1 MKSFDKFQ
9 YGRTDLHELK
19 IGERMSSVGSGIQRT
34 MAKTRLK
41 ARARLAK
48 RGLSSDK
55 GRFAGRAA
63 AGAGQEVLG
72 YKPDTERTD
81 TQQGGMG
88 TALRAS
94 GGFGRSIVKGAI
106 NAPSERIDPNKRKTA
121 GGRLLART
129 KEKLQKKFGIQRT
142 PRTKRGRQ
150 VTDNFDRLEPETVFG
165 KKGEGEK
172 SGITNLGKP
181 ANTPVGKTKER
192 PGVLVTGKKK
202 IERLKQFRRDQLE
215 KKRTGVPGQRSP
227 ASIDTDRSSKTP
239 EQSILSAK
247 RRNTNRQIKNISRD
261 PQQKIVD
268 RQMKQAENE
277 IKTNPKTG
285 RQMIRTGNRT
295 SPEDNLMQGVN
306 TQANKDTVDQFGG
319 NQTSKPKRGR
329 GRPKGS
335 TGRRATRSTPEEQAN
350 NQRIANRIKNRS
362 ATTTPRKATETT
374 VNRNETSSEPKQL
387 SIDGLNI
394 GGTKASGRLKTQNK
408 KNVEPVMR
416 QSNQLNLDG
425 SKDKPKLVNKNTG
438 RELNKNKENKTL
450 KQNDPKN
457 NKNKETKVNESTNR
471 IAAQRQM
478 KKELPNQGKMRTVDQ
493 MDDDK
498 AKQAAL
504 QKSRQKGL
512 MYRSSDTLNDSVQYS
527 DWREEFLW
535 EVDKKYPEKVKEIKP
550 MSGKNTITINPED
563 ETSKY
568 KRGY

>member
-19 IGERMSSVGSGIQRT
+19 IGERMSSVGSGIQKT

-41 ARARLAK
+41 ARTRLARK
-48 RGLSSDK
+48 SLSSEK

-121 GGRLLART
+121 GGKLLART
-129 KEKLQKKFGIQRT
+129 KEKLQKKFGVQRT

-150 VTDNFDRLEPETVFG
+150 VTDNFDRLEPETIFG
-165 KKGEGEK
+165 KTGGQEK
-172 SGITNLGKP
+172 SGITTLGKHK
-181 ANTPVGKTKER
+181 NTKIGKTSEK

-202 IERLKQFRRDQLE
+202 IEKLRQFRRDQLE
-215 KKRTGVPGQRSP
+215 KRRQGVPGQRSP
-227 ASIDTDRSSKTP
+227 ASIDSDRSSKTP
-239 EQSILSAK
+239 EQSVLSA
-247 RRNTNRQIKNISRD
+247 RRRFANRVAKNISRD
-261 PQQKIVD
+261 PQQKIID
-268 RQMKQAENE
+268 RQISQAEKE
-277 IKTNPKTG
+277 IKTNPNTG
-285 RQMIRTGNRT
+285 RQMIKTGNRV
-295 SPEDNLMQGVN
+295 SPEDRLMQGVN
-306 TQANKDTVDQFGG
+306 RQANKDTVAQFGG
-319 NQTSKPKRGR
+319 DETSKPKRGR
-329 GRPKGS
+329 PKG
-335 TGRRATRSTPEEQAN
+335 RRSATRSTPEEQAK
-350 NQRIANRIKNRS
+350 NQRIANEIKNRP
-362 ATTTPRKATETT
+362 ATRRKATETT
-374 VNRNETSSEPKQL
+374 VNRNEISSEPTQL

-394 GGTKASGRLKTQNK
+394 GGTKASGRPQTNRK
-408 KNVEPVMR
+408 KVEPVIR
-416 QSNQLNLDG
+416 QSSQLNLDG

-438 RELNKNKENKTL
+438 RELNKNKENETL

-457 NKNKETKVNESTNR
+457 KKDKETKVNESTNR

-504 QKSRQKGL
+504 QKNRQKGL
-512 MYRSSDTLNDSVQYS
+512 MYRSSDTINDSVQYS

-535 EVDKKYPEKVKEIKP
+535 EVDKKYPEKMKEIKP

>member
-19 IGERMSSVGSGIQRT
+19 IGERMSSVGSGIQKT

-41 ARARLAK
+41 ARTRLARK
-48 RGLSSDK
+48 SLSSEK

-121 GGRLLART
+121 GGKLLART
-129 KEKLQKKFGIQRT
+129 KEKLQKKFGVQRT

-150 VTDNFDRLEPETVFG
+150 VTDNFDRLEPETIFG
-165 KKGEGEK
+165 KTGGQEK
-172 SGITNLGKP
+172 SGITTLGKP
-181 ANTPVGKTKER
+181 KNTKIGKTSEK

-202 IERLKQFRRDQLE
+202 IERLRQFRRDQLE
-215 KKRTGVPGQRSP
+215 KRRQGVPGQRSP

-239 EQSILSAK
+239 EQSVISA
-247 RRNTNRQIKNISRD
+247 RRRFANRVAKNISRD
-261 PQQKIVD
+261 PQQKIID
-268 RQMKQAENE
+268 RQISQAEKE
-277 IKTNPKTG
+277 IKTNPNTG
-285 RQMIRTGNRT
+285 RQMIKTGNRV
-295 SPEDNLMQGVN
+295 SPEDRLMQGVN
-306 TQANKDTVDQFGG
+306 RQANKDTVAQFGG
-319 NQTSKPKRGR
+319 DETSKPKRGR
-329 GRPKGS
+329 PKG
-335 TGRRATRSTPEEQAN
+335 RRSATRSTPEEQAK
-350 NQRIANRIKNRS
+350 NQRIANEIKNRP
-362 ATTTPRKATETT
+362 ATRRKATETT
-374 VNRNETSSEPKQL
+374 VNRNEISSKPTQL

-394 GGTKASGRLKTQNK
+394 GGTKASGRPQTNRK
-408 KNVEPVMR
+408 KVEPVIR
-416 QSNQLNLDG
+416 QSSQLNLDG

-438 RELNKNKENKTL
+438 RELNKNKENETL

-457 NKNKETKVNESTNR
+457 KKDKETKVNESTNR

-504 QKSRQKGL
+504 QKNRQKGL
-512 MYRSSDTLNDSVQYS
+512 MYRSSDTINDSVQYS

-535 EVDKKYPEKVKEIKP
+535 EVDKKYPEKMKEIKP

>member
-41 ARARLAK
+41 ARSRLAK

-63 AGAGQEVLG
+63 AGATQEVLG

-88 TALRAS
+88 TALRQT
-94 GGFGRSIVKGAI
+94 GGFGRSIAKGAI
-106 NAPSERIDPNKRKTA
+106 NAPAERIDPNKRKTA
-121 GGRLLART
+121 GGKLLART
-129 KEKLQKKFGIQRT
+129 KEKLQKKFGVQRT

-150 VTDNFDRLEPETVFG
+150 VTDNFYRNEPETVFG
-165 KKGEGEK
+165 KSGERDK

-192 PGVLVTGKKK
+192 PGVLVTGKDK

-215 KKRTGVPGQRSP
+215 KKKQGRPGQRSP

-239 EQSILSAK
+239 EQSIISAK
-247 RRNTNRQIKNISRD
+247 RRNTKRELKNISRD

-268 RQMKQAENE
+268 RQIAQAEKE
-277 IKTNPKTG
+277 IKTNPETG
-285 RQMIRTGNRT
+285 KPMIKTGNRK
-295 SPEDNLMQGVN
+295 SPEDRLLQGVRR
-306 TQANKDTVDQFGG
+306 QANQDTVSQFGG
-319 NQTSKPKRGR
+319 ETPKRQR

-335 TGRRATRSTPEEQAN
+335 TGRRATRSTPEEQAK
-350 NQRIANRIKNRS
+350 NQRIANEIKKRPV
-362 ATTTPRKATETT
+362 TRRKATATT
-374 VNRNETSSEPKQL
+374 VNRNETSNKPTQL

-394 GGTKASGRLKTQNK
+394 GATKSSGRPKTTQTSRK
-408 KNVEPVMR
+408 KVEPVIR
-416 QSNQLNLDG
+416 QSRQLNLDG
-425 SKDKPKLVNKNTG
+425 SPDKPRLVNKNTG
-438 RELNKNKENKTL
+438 RELNKNKENKIL
-450 KQNDPKN
+450 KQNDPKSKT
-457 NKNKETKVNESTNR
+457 NKKTKVNESTNR

-504 QKSRQKGL
+504 QKNRQKGL
-512 MYRSSDTLNDSVQYS
+512 MYRSSDTINDSVQYS

>member
-19 IGERMSSVGSGIQRT
+19 IGERMSSVGSGIQKT

-41 ARARLAK
+41 ARTRLARK
-48 RGLSSDK
+48 SLSSEK

-121 GGRLLART
+121 GGKLLART
-129 KEKLQKKFGIQRT
+129 KEKLQKKFGVQRT

-150 VTDNFDRLEPETVFG
+150 VTDNFDRLEPETIFG
-165 KKGEGEK
+165 KTGGQEK
-172 SGITNLGKP
+172 SGITTLGKP
-181 ANTPVGKTKER
+181 KNTKIGKTSEK

-202 IERLKQFRRDQLE
+202 IERLRQFRRDQLE
-215 KKRTGVPGQRSP
+215 KRRQGVPGQRSP
-227 ASIDTDRSSKTP
+227 ASIDSDRSSKTP
-239 EQSILSAK
+239 EQSVISA
-247 RRNTNRQIKNISRD
+247 RRRFANRVAKNISRD
-261 PQQKIVD
+261 PQQKIID
-268 RQMKQAENE
+268 RQISQAEKE
-277 IKTNPKTG
+277 IKTNPNTG
-285 RQMIRTGNRT
+285 KPMIKTGNRT
-295 SPEDNLMQGVN
+295 SPEDRLLQGVRR
-306 TQANKDTVDQFGG
+306 QANQDTVSQFGG
-319 NQTSKPKRGR
+319 DETSKPKRGR
-329 GRPKGS
+329 PKG
-335 TGRRATRSTPEEQAN
+335 RRSATRSTPEEQAK
-350 NQRIANRIKNRS
+350 NQRIANEIKNRP
-362 ATTTPRKATETT
+362 ATRRKATETT
-374 VNRNETSSEPKQL
+374 VNRNEISSKPTQL

-394 GGTKASGRLKTQNK
+394 GGTKASGRPQTNRK
-408 KNVEPVMR
+408 KVEPVIR
-416 QSNQLNLDG
+416 QSSQLNLDG

-438 RELNKNKENKTL
+438 RELNKNKENETL

-457 NKNKETKVNESTNR
+457 KKDKETKVNESTNR

-504 QKSRQKGL
+504 QKNRQKGL
-512 MYRSSDTLNDSVQYS
+512 MYRSSDTINDSVQYS

-535 EVDKKYPEKVKEIKP
+535 EVDKKYPEKMKEIKP

>member
-19 IGERMSSVGSGIQRT
+19 IGERMSSVGSGIQKT

-41 ARARLAK
+41 ARTRLARK
-48 RGLSSDK
+48 SLSSEK

-121 GGRLLART
+121 GGKLLART
-129 KEKLQKKFGIQRT
+129 KERLQKKFGVQRT

-150 VTDNFDRLEPETVFG
+150 VTDNFDRLEPETIFG
-165 KKGEGEK
+165 KTGGQEK
-172 SGITNLGKP
+172 SGITTLGKP
-181 ANTPVGKTKER
+181 KNTKIGKTSEK

-202 IERLKQFRRDQLE
+202 IEKLRQFRRDQLE
-215 KKRTGVPGQRSP
+215 KRRQGVPGQRSP
-227 ASIDTDRSSKTP
+227 ASIDSDRSSKTP
-239 EQSILSAK
+239 EQSVLSA
-247 RRNTNRQIKNISRD
+247 RRRFANRVAKNISRD
-261 PQQKIVD
+261 PQQKIID
-268 RQMKQAENE
+268 RQISQAEKE
-277 IKTNPKTG
+277 IKTNPNTG
-285 RQMIRTGNRT
+285 KPMIKTGNRT
-295 SPEDNLMQGVN
+295 SPEDRLLQGVRR
-306 TQANKDTVDQFGG
+306 QANQDTVSQFGG
-319 NQTSKPKRGR
+319 DETSKPKRGR
-329 GRPKGS
+329 PKG
-335 TGRRATRSTPEEQAN
+335 RRSATRSTPEEQAK
-350 NQRIANRIKNRS
+350 NQRIANEIKNRP
-362 ATTTPRKATETT
+362 ATRRKATETT
-374 VNRNETSSEPKQL
+374 VNRNEISSEPTQL

-394 GGTKASGRLKTQNK
+394 GGTKASGRPQTNRK
-408 KNVEPVMR
+408 KVEPVIR
-416 QSNQLNLDG
+416 QSSQLNLDG

-438 RELNKNKENKTL
+438 RELNKNKENETL

-457 NKNKETKVNESTNR
+457 KKNKETKVNESTNR

-504 QKSRQKGL
+504 QKNRQKGL
-512 MYRSSDTLNDSVQYS
+512 MYRSSDTINDSVQYS

-535 EVDKKYPEKVKEIKP
+535 EVDKKYPEKMKEIKP

>member
-19 IGERMSSVGSGIQRT
+19 IGERMSSVGSGIQKT

-41 ARARLAK
+41 ARTRLARK
-48 RGLSSDK
+48 SLSSEK

-63 AGAGQEVLG
+63 AGAGQEILG

-121 GGRLLART
+121 GGKLLART
-129 KEKLQKKFGIQRT
+129 KERLQKKFGVQRT

-150 VTDNFDRLEPETVFG
+150 VTDNFDRLEPETIFG
-165 KKGEGEK
+165 KTGGQEK
-172 SGITNLGKP
+172 SGITTLGKP
-181 ANTPVGKTKER
+181 KNTKIGKTSEK

-202 IERLKQFRRDQLE
+202 IEKLRQFRRDQLE
-215 KKRTGVPGQRSP
+215 KRRQGMPGQRSP

-239 EQSILSAK
+239 EQSVISA
-247 RRNTNRQIKNISRD
+247 RRRFANRVAKNISRD
-261 PQQKIVD
+261 PQQKIID
-268 RQMKQAENE
+268 RQISQAEKE
-277 IKTNPKTG
+277 IKTNPNTG
-285 RQMIRTGNRT
+285 KPMIKTGNRT
-295 SPEDNLMQGVN
+295 SPEDRLLQGVRR
-306 TQANKDTVDQFGG
+306 QANQDTVSQFGG
-319 NQTSKPKRGR
+319 DETSKPKRGR
-329 GRPKGS
+329 PKG
-335 TGRRATRSTPEEQAN
+335 RRSATRSTPEEQAK
-350 NQRIANRIKNRS
+350 NQRIANEIKNRP
-362 ATTTPRKATETT
+362 ATRRKATETT
-374 VNRNETSSEPKQL
+374 VNRNEISSKPTQL

-394 GGTKASGRLKTQNK
+394 GGTKASGRPQTNRK
-408 KNVEPVMR
+408 KVEPVIR
-416 QSNQLNLDG
+416 QSSQLNLDG

-438 RELNKNKENKTL
+438 RELNKNKENETL

-457 NKNKETKVNESTNR
+457 KKDKETKVNESTNR

-504 QKSRQKGL
+504 QKNRQKGL
-512 MYRSSDTLNDSVQYS
+512 MYRSSDTINDSVQYS

-535 EVDKKYPEKVKEIKP
+535 EVDKKYPEKMKEIKP

>member
-9 YGRTDLHELK
+9 YGRTDLDELK
-19 IGERMSSVGSGIQRT
+19 IGERMSSVGSCIQKT

-41 ARARLAK
+41 ARTRLARK
-48 RGLSSDK
+48 SLSSEK

-121 GGRLLART
+121 GGKLLART
-129 KEKLQKKFGIQRT
+129 KEKLQKKFGVQRT

-150 VTDNFDRLEPETVFG
+150 VTDNFDRLEPETIFG
-165 KKGEGEK
+165 KTGGQEK
-172 SGITNLGKP
+172 SGITTLGKP
-181 ANTPVGKTKER
+181 KNTKIGKTSEK
-192 PGVLVTGKKK
+192 PGGLVTGKKK
-202 IERLKQFRRDQLE
+202 IERLRQFRRDQLE
-215 KKRTGVPGQRSP
+215 KRRQGVPGQRSP
-227 ASIDTDRSSKTP
+227 ASIDSDRSSKTP
-239 EQSILSAK
+239 EQSVLSA
-247 RRNTNRQIKNISRD
+247 RRRFANRVAKNISRD
-261 PQQKIVD
+261 PQQKIID
-268 RQMKQAENE
+268 RQISQAEKE
-277 IKTNPKTG
+277 IKTNPNTG
-285 RQMIRTGNRT
+285 KPMIKTGNRT
-295 SPEDNLMQGVN
+295 SPEDRLLQGVRR
-306 TQANKDTVDQFGG
+306 QANQDTVSQFGG
-319 NQTSKPKRGR
+319 DETSKPKRGR
-329 GRPKGS
+329 PKG
-335 TGRRATRSTPEEQAN
+335 RRSATRSTPEEQAK
-350 NQRIANRIKNRS
+350 NQRIANEIKNRP
-362 ATTTPRKATETT
+362 ATRRKATETT
-374 VNRNETSSEPKQL
+374 VNRNEISSKPTQL

-394 GGTKASGRLKTQNK
+394 GGTKASGRPQTNRK
-408 KNVEPVMR
+408 KVEPVIR
-416 QSNQLNLDG
+416 QSSQLNLDG

-438 RELNKNKENKTL
+438 RELNKNKENETL

-457 NKNKETKVNESTNR
+457 KKDKETKVNESTNR

-504 QKSRQKGL
+504 QKNRQKGL
-512 MYRSSDTLNDSVQYS
+512 MYRSSDTINDSVQYS

-535 EVDKKYPEKVKEIKP
+535 EVDKKYPEKMKEIKP

>member
-19 IGERMSSVGSGIQRT
+19 IGERMSSVGSGIQKT

-41 ARARLAK
+41 ARTRLARK
-48 RGLSSDK
+48 SLSSEK

-63 AGAGQEVLG
+63 AGAGQEILG

-121 GGRLLART
+121 GGKLLART
-129 KEKLQKKFGIQRT
+129 KERLQKKFGVQRT

-150 VTDNFDRLEPETVFG
+150 VTDNFDRLEPETIFG
-165 KKGEGEK
+165 KTGGQEK
-172 SGITNLGKP
+172 SGITTLGKP
-181 ANTPVGKTKER
+181 KNTKIGKTSEK

-202 IERLKQFRRDQLE
+202 IERLRQFRRDQLE
-215 KKRTGVPGQRSP
+215 KRRQGMPGQRSP

-239 EQSILSAK
+239 EQSVISA
-247 RRNTNRQIKNISRD
+247 RRRFANRVAKNISRD
-261 PQQKIVD
+261 PQQKIID
-268 RQMKQAENE
+268 RQISQAEKE
-277 IKTNPKTG
+277 IKTNPNTG
-285 RQMIRTGNRT
+285 RQMIKTGNRV
-295 SPEDNLMQGVN
+295 SPEDRLMQGVN
-306 TQANKDTVDQFGG
+306 RQANKDTVAQFGG
-319 NQTSKPKRGR
+319 DETSKPKRGR
-329 GRPKGS
+329 PKG
-335 TGRRATRSTPEEQAN
+335 RRSATRSTPEEQAK
-350 NQRIANRIKNRS
+350 NQRIANEIKNRP
-362 ATTTPRKATETT
+362 ATRRKATETT
-374 VNRNETSSEPKQL
+374 VNRNEISSKPTQL

-394 GGTKASGRLKTQNK
+394 GGTKASGRPQTNRK
-408 KNVEPVMR
+408 KVEPVIR
-416 QSNQLNLDG
+416 QSSQLNLDG

-438 RELNKNKENKTL
+438 RELNKNKENETL

-457 NKNKETKVNESTNR
+457 KKDKETKVNESTNR

-504 QKSRQKGL
+504 QKNRQKGL
-512 MYRSSDTLNDSVQYS
+512 MYRSSDTINDSVQYS

-535 EVDKKYPEKVKEIKP
+535 EVDKKYPEKMKEIKP

>member
-41 ARARLAK
+41 ARSRLAK

-63 AGAGQEVLG
+63 AGATQEVLG

-94 GGFGRSIVKGAI
+94 GGFGKSIVKGAI

-121 GGRLLART
+121 GGKLLART
-129 KEKLQKKFGIQRT
+129 KEKLQKKFGVQRT

-150 VTDNFDRLEPETVFG
+150 VTDNFYRLEPETTFG
-165 KKGEGEK
+165 KKSEGEK

-192 PGVLVTGKKK
+192 PGVLVTGKDK

-215 KKRTGVPGQRSP
+215 KKKQGRPGQRSP

-239 EQSILSAK
+239 EQSIISAK
-247 RRNTNRQIKNISRD
+247 RRNTKRELKNISRD
-261 PQQKIVD
+261 PQQRIVD
-268 RQMKQAENE
+268 RQIAQAEKE

-285 RQMIRTGNRT
+285 KQMIKTGNRT
-295 SPEDNLMQGVN
+295 SPEDRLMQGIN
-306 TQANKDTVDQFGG
+306 RQANQDTVSQFGG
-319 NQTSKPKRGR
+319 NQTSKPKRPR
-329 GRPKGS
+329 GRPIGS
-335 TGRRATRSTPEEQAN
+335 TGRRATRSTPEEQAK
-350 NQRIANRIKNRS
+350 NQRIANEIKNRP
-362 ATTTPRKATETT
+362 ATPRKATETT
-374 VNRNETSSEPKQL
+374 VNRDETSSKPTQL

-394 GGTKASGRLKTQNK
+394 GGTKASSRVKTTRK
-408 KNVEPVMR
+408 KVEPVMR
-416 QSNQLNLDG
+416 QSSQLNLDG
-425 SKDKPKLVNKNTG
+425 SREKPKLVNKNTG

-450 KQNDPKN
+450 NQNDPKN
-457 NKNKETKVNESTNR
+457 KKNKETKVNESTNR

-504 QKSRQKGL
+504 QKNRQKGL
-512 MYRSSDTLNDSVQYS
+512 MYRSSDTINDSVQYS

>member
-9 YGRTDLHELK
+9 YGRADLHELK

-94 GGFGRSIVKGAI
+94 GGFGKSIVKGAI

-121 GGRLLART
+121 GGKLLART

-172 SGITNLGKP
+172 SGITTLGKP
-181 ANTPVGKTKER
+181 KNTPVGKTKER
-192 PGVLVTGKKK
+192 PGVLVTGKNK

-227 ASIDTDRSSKTP
+227 ASIDTDRSNKTP
-239 EQSILSAK
+239 EQSILSAR
-247 RRNTNRQIKNISRD
+247 RRNTNRIAKNISRD
-261 PQQKIVD
+261 PQQKIID
-268 RQMKQAENE
+268 RQISQAEKE
-277 IKTNPKTG
+277 IKTNPDTG
-285 RQMIRTGNRT
+285 KQIIKTGNRT
-295 SPEDNLMQGVN
+295 SPEDRLMQGIN
-306 TQANKDTVDQFGG
+306 RQANKDTVAQFGG
-319 NQTSKPKRGR
+319 DGTQTRKP

-335 TGRRATRSTPEEQAN
+335 TGRRATRSTPEEQAK
-350 NQRIANRIKNRS
+350 NQRIANKIKNRP
-362 ATTTPRKATETT
+362 ATRRKATATT
-374 VNRNETSSEPKQL
+374 VNRNETSNEPTQL

-394 GGTKASGRLKTQNK
+394 GGTKASGRPQTNRK
-408 KNVEPVMR
+408 KVEPVMR
-416 QSNQLNLDG
+416 QSSQLNLDG
-425 SKDKPKLVNKNTG
+425 STDKPRLVNKNTG
-438 RELNKNKENKTL
+438 RELNKNKENTTL

-457 NKNKETKVNESTNR
+457 KKNKETKVNESTNR
-471 IAAQRQM
+471 IAAQRLM

-504 QKSRQKGL
+504 QKNRQKGL

-535 EVDKKYPEKVKEIKP
+535 EVDKKYPEKIKEIKP

>member
-19 IGERMSSVGSGIQRT
+19 IGERMSSVGSGIQKT

-41 ARARLAK
+41 ARTRLARK
-48 RGLSSDK
+48 SLSSEK

-63 AGAGQEVLG
+63 AGAGQEILG

-121 GGRLLART
+121 GGKLLART
-129 KEKLQKKFGIQRT
+129 KEKLQKKFGVQRT

-150 VTDNFDRLEPETVFG
+150 VTDNFDRLEPETIFG
-165 KKGEGEK
+165 KTGGQEK
-172 SGITNLGKP
+172 SGITTLGKP
-181 ANTPVGKTKER
+181 KNTKIGKTSEK

-202 IERLKQFRRDQLE
+202 IERLRQFRRDQLE
-215 KKRTGVPGQRSP
+215 KRRQGVPGQRSP
-227 ASIDTDRSSKTP
+227 ASIDSDRSSKTP
-239 EQSILSAK
+239 EQSVLSA
-247 RRNTNRQIKNISRD
+247 RRRFANRVAKNISRD
-261 PQQKIVD
+261 PQQKIID
-268 RQMKQAENE
+268 RQISQAEKE
-277 IKTNPKTG
+277 IKTNPNTG
-285 RQMIRTGNRT
+285 RQMIKTGNRV
-295 SPEDNLMQGVN
+295 SPEDRLMQGVN
-306 TQANKDTVDQFGG
+306 RQANKDTVAQFGG
-319 NQTSKPKRGR
+319 DETSKPKRGR
-329 GRPKGS
+329 PKG
-335 TGRRATRSTPEEQAN
+335 RRSATRSTPEEQAK
-350 NQRIANRIKNRS
+350 NQRIANEIKNRP
-362 ATTTPRKATETT
+362 ATRRKATETT
-374 VNRNETSSEPKQL
+374 VNRNEISSKPTQL

-394 GGTKASGRLKTQNK
+394 GGTKASGRPQTNRK
-408 KNVEPVMR
+408 KVEPVIR
-416 QSNQLNLDG
+416 QSSQLNLDG

-438 RELNKNKENKTL
+438 RELNKNKENETL

-457 NKNKETKVNESTNR
+457 KKDKETKVNESTNR

-504 QKSRQKGL
+504 QKNRQKGL
-512 MYRSSDTLNDSVQYS
+512 MYRSSDTINDSVQYS

-535 EVDKKYPEKVKEIKP
+535 EVDKKYPEKMKEIKP

>member
-19 IGERMSSVGSGIQRT
+19 IGERMSSVGSGIQKT

-41 ARARLAK
+41 ARTRLARK
-48 RGLSSDK
+48 SLSSEK

-63 AGAGQEVLG
+63 AGAGQEILG

-121 GGRLLART
+121 GGKLLART
-129 KEKLQKKFGIQRT
+129 KEKLQKKFGVQRT

-150 VTDNFDRLEPETVFG
+150 VTDNFDRLEPETIFG
-165 KKGEGEK
+165 KTGGQEK
-172 SGITNLGKP
+172 SGITTLGKP
-181 ANTPVGKTKER
+181 KNTKIGKTSEK

-202 IERLKQFRRDQLE
+202 IEKLRQFRRDQLE
-215 KKRTGVPGQRSP
+215 KRRQGVPGQRSP
-227 ASIDTDRSSKTP
+227 ASIDSDRSSKTP
-239 EQSILSAK
+239 EQSVISA
-247 RRNTNRQIKNISRD
+247 RRRFANRVAKNISRD
-261 PQQKIVD
+261 PQQKIID
-268 RQMKQAENE
+268 RQISQAEKE
-277 IKTNPKTG
+277 IKTNPNTG
-285 RQMIRTGNRT
+285 RQMIKTGNRV
-295 SPEDNLMQGVN
+295 SPEDRLMQGVN
-306 TQANKDTVDQFGG
+306 RQANKDTVAQFGG
-319 NQTSKPKRGR
+319 DETSKPKRGR
-329 GRPKGS
+329 PKG
-335 TGRRATRSTPEEQAN
+335 RRSATRSTPEEQAK
-350 NQRIANRIKNRS
+350 NQRIANEIKNRP
-362 ATTTPRKATETT
+362 ATRRKATETT
-374 VNRNETSSEPKQL
+374 VNRNEISSKPTQL

-394 GGTKASGRLKTQNK
+394 GGTKASGRPQTNRK
-408 KNVEPVMR
+408 KVEPVIR
-416 QSNQLNLDG
+416 QSSQLNLDG

-438 RELNKNKENKTL
+438 RELNKNKENETL

-457 NKNKETKVNESTNR
+457 KKDKETKVNESTNR

-504 QKSRQKGL
+504 QKNRQKGL
-512 MYRSSDTLNDSVQYS
+512 MYRSSDTINDSVQYS

-535 EVDKKYPEKVKEIKP
+535 EVDKKYPEKMKEIKP

>member
-19 IGERMSSVGSGIQRT
+19 IGERMSSVGSGIQKT

-41 ARARLAK
+41 ARTRLARK
-48 RGLSSDK
+48 SLSSEK

-121 GGRLLART
+121 GGKLLART
-129 KEKLQKKFGIQRT
+129 KEKLQKKFGVQRT

-150 VTDNFDRLEPETVFG
+150 VTDNFDRLEPETIFG
-165 KKGEGEK
+165 KTGGQEK
-172 SGITNLGKP
+172 SGITTLGKP
-181 ANTPVGKTKER
+181 KNTKIGKTSEK

-202 IERLKQFRRDQLE
+202 IEKLRQFRRDQLE
-215 KKRTGVPGQRSP
+215 KRRQGMPGQRSP

-239 EQSILSAK
+239 EQSVLSA
-247 RRNTNRQIKNISRD
+247 RRRFANRVAKNISRD
-261 PQQKIVD
+261 PQQKIID
-268 RQMKQAENE
+268 RQISQAEKE
-277 IKTNPKTG
+277 IKTNPNTG
-285 RQMIRTGNRT
+285 RQMIKTGNRV
-295 SPEDNLMQGVN
+295 SPEDRLMQGVN
-306 TQANKDTVDQFGG
+306 RQANKDTVAQFGG
-319 NQTSKPKRGR
+319 DETSKPKRGR
-329 GRPKGS
+329 PKG
-335 TGRRATRSTPEEQAN
+335 RRSATRSTPEEQAK
-350 NQRIANRIKNRS
+350 NQRIANEIKNRP
-362 ATTTPRKATETT
+362 ATPRKATETT
-374 VNRNETSSEPKQL
+374 VNRDEISSKPTQL

-394 GGTKASGRLKTQNK
+394 GGTKASGRPQTNRK
-408 KNVEPVMR
+408 KVEPVIR
-416 QSNQLNLDG
+416 QSSQLNLDG

-438 RELNKNKENKTL
+438 RELNKNKENETL

-457 NKNKETKVNESTNR
+457 KKDKETKVNESTNR

-504 QKSRQKGL
+504 QKNRQKGL
-512 MYRSSDTLNDSVQYS
+512 MYRSSDTINDSVQYS

-535 EVDKKYPEKVKEIKP
+535 EVDKKYPEKMKEIKP

>member
-19 IGERMSSVGSGIQRT
+19 IGERMSSVGSGIQKT

-41 ARARLAK
+41 ARTRLARK
-48 RGLSSDK
+48 SLSSEK

-63 AGAGQEVLG
+63 AGAGQEILG

-121 GGRLLART
+121 GGKLLART
-129 KEKLQKKFGIQRT
+129 KERLQKKFGVQRT

-150 VTDNFDRLEPETVFG
+150 VTDNFDRLEPETIFG
-165 KKGEGEK
+165 KTGGQEK
-172 SGITNLGKP
+172 SGITTLGKP
-181 ANTPVGKTKER
+181 KNTKIGKTSEK

-202 IERLKQFRRDQLE
+202 IERLRQFRRDQLE
-215 KKRTGVPGQRSP
+215 KRRQGMPGQRSP

-239 EQSILSAK
+239 EHSVISA
-247 RRNTNRQIKNISRD
+247 RRRFANRVAKNISRD
-261 PQQKIVD
+261 PQQKIID
-268 RQMKQAENE
+268 RQISQAEKE
-277 IKTNPKTG
+277 IKTNPNTG
-285 RQMIRTGNRT
+285 KPMIKTGNRT
-295 SPEDNLMQGVN
+295 SPEDRLLQGVRR
-306 TQANKDTVDQFGG
+306 QANQDTVSQFGG
-319 NQTSKPKRGR
+319 DETSKPKRGR
-329 GRPKGS
+329 PKG
-335 TGRRATRSTPEEQAN
+335 RRSATRSTPEEQAK
-350 NQRIANRIKNRS
+350 NQRIANEIKNRP
-362 ATTTPRKATETT
+362 ATPRKATETT
-374 VNRNETSSEPKQL
+374 VNRNETSNEPTQL

-394 GGTKASGRLKTQNK
+394 GGTKASGRPQTNRK
-408 KNVEPVMR
+408 KVEPVIR
-416 QSNQLNLDG
+416 QSSQLNLDG

-438 RELNKNKENKTL
+438 RELNKNKENETL

-457 NKNKETKVNESTNR
+457 KKDKETKVNESTNR

-504 QKSRQKGL
+504 QKNRQKGL
-512 MYRSSDTLNDSVQYS
+512 MYRSSDTINDSVQYS

-535 EVDKKYPEKVKEIKP
+535 EVDKKYPEKMKEIKP

>member
-9 YGRTDLHELK
+9 YGRADLHELK

-94 GGFGRSIVKGAI
+94 GGFGKSIVKGAI

-121 GGRLLART
+121 GGKLLART

-172 SGITNLGKP
+172 SGITTLGKP
-181 ANTPVGKTKER
+181 KNTPVGKTKER
-192 PGVLVTGKKK
+192 PGVLVTGKNK

-227 ASIDTDRSSKTP
+227 ASIDTDRSNKTP
-239 EQSILSAK
+239 EQSILSAR
-247 RRNTNRQIKNISRD
+247 RRNTNRIAKNISRD
-261 PQQKIVD
+261 PQQKIID
-268 RQMKQAENE
+268 RQISQAEKE
-277 IKTNPKTG
+277 IKTNPDTG
-285 RQMIRTGNRT
+285 KQIIKTGNRT
-295 SPEDNLMQGVN
+295 SPEDRLMQGIN
-306 TQANKDTVDQFGG
+306 RQANKDTVAQFGG
-319 NQTSKPKRGR
+319 DGTQTRKP

-335 TGRRATRSTPEEQAN
+335 TGRRATRSTPEEQAK
-350 NQRIANRIKNRS
+350 NQRIANKIKNRP
-362 ATTTPRKATETT
+362 ATRRKATETT
-374 VNRNETSSEPKQL
+374 VNRNETSSKPEQL

-394 GGTKASGRLKTQNK
+394 GGTKASGRPQTNRK
-408 KNVEPVMR
+408 KVEPVMR
-416 QSNQLNLDG
+416 QSSQLNLDG
-425 SKDKPKLVNKNTG
+425 STDKPRLVNKNTG

-457 NKNKETKVNESTNR
+457 KKNKETKVNESTNR
-471 IAAQRQM
+471 IAAQRLM

-504 QKSRQKGL
+504 QKNRQKGL
-512 MYRSSDTLNDSVQYS
+512 MYRSSDTINDSVQYS

-535 EVDKKYPEKVKEIKP
+535 EVDKKYPEKIKEIKP

>member
-19 IGERMSSVGSGIQRT
+19 IGERMSSVGSGIQKT

-41 ARARLAK
+41 ARTRLARK
-48 RGLSSDK
+48 SLSSEK

-121 GGRLLART
+121 GGKLLART
-129 KEKLQKKFGIQRT
+129 KEKLQKKFGVQRT

-150 VTDNFDRLEPETVFG
+150 VTDNFDRLEPETIFG
-165 KKGEGEK
+165 KTGGQEK
-172 SGITNLGKP
+172 SGITTLGKP
-181 ANTPVGKTKER
+181 KNTKIGKTSEK

-202 IERLKQFRRDQLE
+202 IERLRQFRRDQLE
-215 KKRTGVPGQRSP
+215 KRRQGVPGQRSP

-239 EQSILSAK
+239 EQSVLSA
-247 RRNTNRQIKNISRD
+247 RRRFANRVAKNISRD
-261 PQQKIVD
+261 PQQKIID
-268 RQMKQAENE
+268 RQISQAEKE
-277 IKTNPKTG
+277 IKTNPNTG
-285 RQMIRTGNRT
+285 KPMIKTGNRT
-295 SPEDNLMQGVN
+295 SPEDRLLQGVRR
-306 TQANKDTVDQFGG
+306 QANQDTVSQFGG
-319 NQTSKPKRGR
+319 DETSKPKRGR
-329 GRPKGS
+329 PKG
-335 TGRRATRSTPEEQAN
+335 RRSATRSTPEEQAK
-350 NQRIANRIKNRS
+350 NQRIANEIKNRP
-362 ATTTPRKATETT
+362 ATRRKATETT
-374 VNRNETSSEPKQL
+374 VNRNEISSKPTQL

-394 GGTKASGRLKTQNK
+394 GGTKASGRPQTNRK
-408 KNVEPVMR
+408 KVEPVIR
-416 QSNQLNLDG
+416 QSSQLNLDG

-438 RELNKNKENKTL
+438 RELNKNKENETL

-457 NKNKETKVNESTNR
+457 KKNKETKVNESTNR

-504 QKSRQKGL
+504 QKNRQKGL
-512 MYRSSDTLNDSVQYS
+512 MYRSSDTINDSVQYS

-535 EVDKKYPEKVKEIKP
+535 EVDKKYPEKMKEIKP

>member
-19 IGERMSSVGSGIQRT
+19 IGERMSSVGSGIQKT

-41 ARARLAK
+41 ARTRLARK
-48 RGLSSDK
+48 SLSSEK

-121 GGRLLART
+121 GGKLLART
-129 KEKLQKKFGIQRT
+129 KERLQKKFGVQRT

-150 VTDNFDRLEPETVFG
+150 VTDNFDRLEPETIFG
-165 KKGEGEK
+165 KTGGQEK
-172 SGITNLGKP
+172 SGITTLGKP
-181 ANTPVGKTKER
+181 KNTKIGKTSEK

-202 IERLKQFRRDQLE
+202 IEKLRQFRRDQLE
-215 KKRTGVPGQRSP
+215 KRRQGVPGQRSP

-239 EQSILSAK
+239 EQSVISA
-247 RRNTNRQIKNISRD
+247 RRRFANRVAKNISRD
-261 PQQKIVD
+261 PQQKIID
-268 RQMKQAENE
+268 RQISQAEKE
-277 IKTNPKTG
+277 IKTNPNTG
-285 RQMIRTGNRT
+285 KPMIKTGNRT
-295 SPEDNLMQGVN
+295 SPEDRLLQGVRR
-306 TQANKDTVDQFGG
+306 QANQDTVSQFGG
-319 NQTSKPKRGR
+319 DETSKPKRGR
-329 GRPKGS
+329 PKG
-335 TGRRATRSTPEEQAN
+335 RRSATRSTPEEQAK
-350 NQRIANRIKNRS
+350 NQRIANEIKNRP
-362 ATTTPRKATETT
+362 ATRRKATETT
-374 VNRNETSSEPKQL
+374 VNRNEISSKPTQL

-394 GGTKASGRLKTQNK
+394 GGTKASGRPQTNRK
-408 KNVEPVMR
+408 KVEPVIR
-416 QSNQLNLDG
+416 QSSQLNLDG

-438 RELNKNKENKTL
+438 RELNKNKENETL

-457 NKNKETKVNESTNR
+457 KKDKETKVNESTNR

-504 QKSRQKGL
+504 QKNRQKGL
-512 MYRSSDTLNDSVQYS
+512 MYRSSDTINDSVQYS

-535 EVDKKYPEKVKEIKP
+535 EVDKKYPEKMKEIKP

>member
-19 IGERMSSVGSGIQRT
+19 IGERMSSVGSGIQKT

-41 ARARLAK
+41 ARTRLARK
-48 RGLSSDK
+48 SLSSEK

-63 AGAGQEVLG
+63 AGAGQEILG

-121 GGRLLART
+121 GGKLLART
-129 KEKLQKKFGIQRT
+129 KEKLQKKFGVQRT

-150 VTDNFDRLEPETVFG
+150 VTDNFDRLEPETIFG
-165 KKGEGEK
+165 KTGGQEK
-172 SGITNLGKP
+172 SGITTLGKP
-181 ANTPVGKTKER
+181 KNTKIGKTSEK

-202 IERLKQFRRDQLE
+202 IERLRQFRRDQLE
-215 KKRTGVPGQRSP
+215 KRRQGMPGQRSP

-239 EQSILSAK
+239 EQSVISA
-247 RRNTNRQIKNISRD
+247 RRRFANRVAKNISRD
-261 PQQKIVD
+261 PQQKIID
-268 RQMKQAENE
+268 RQISQAEKE
-277 IKTNPKTG
+277 IKTNPNTG
-285 RQMIRTGNRT
+285 KPMIKTGNRT
-295 SPEDNLMQGVN
+295 SPEDRLLQGVRR
-306 TQANKDTVDQFGG
+306 QANQDTVSQFGG
-319 NQTSKPKRGR
+319 DETSKPKRGR
-329 GRPKGS
+329 PKG
-335 TGRRATRSTPEEQAN
+335 RRSATRSTPEEQAK
-350 NQRIANRIKNRS
+350 NQRIANEIKNRP
-362 ATTTPRKATETT
+362 ATRRKATETT
-374 VNRNETSSEPKQL
+374 VNRNEISSKPTQL

-394 GGTKASGRLKTQNK
+394 GGTKASGRPQTNRK
-408 KNVEPVMR
+408 KVEPVIR
-416 QSNQLNLDG
+416 QSSQLNLDG

-438 RELNKNKENKTL
+438 RELNKNKENETL

-457 NKNKETKVNESTNR
+457 KKDKETKVNESTNR

-504 QKSRQKGL
+504 QKNRQKGL
-512 MYRSSDTLNDSVQYS
+512 MYRSSDTINDSVQYS

-535 EVDKKYPEKVKEIKP
+535 EVDKKYPEKMKEIKP

>member
-19 IGERMSSVGSGIQRT
+19 IGERMSSVGSGIQKT

-41 ARARLAK
+41 ARTRLARK
-48 RGLSSDK
+48 SLSSEK

-88 TALRAS
+88 PALRAS

-121 GGRLLART
+121 GGKLLART
-129 KEKLQKKFGIQRT
+129 KEKLQKKFGVQRT

-150 VTDNFDRLEPETVFG
+150 VTDNFDRLEPETIFG
-165 KKGEGEK
+165 KTGGQEK
-172 SGITNLGKP
+172 SGITTLGKP
-181 ANTPVGKTKER
+181 KNTKIGKTSEK

-202 IERLKQFRRDQLE
+202 IEKLRQFRRDQLE
-215 KKRTGVPGQRSP
+215 KRRQGVPGQRSP
-227 ASIDTDRSSKTP
+227 ASIDSDRSSKTP
-239 EQSILSAK
+239 EQSVLSA
-247 RRNTNRQIKNISRD
+247 RRRFANRVAKNISRD
-261 PQQKIVD
+261 PQQKIID
-268 RQMKQAENE
+268 RQISQAEKE
-277 IKTNPKTG
+277 IKTNPNTG
-285 RQMIRTGNRT
+285 KPMIKTGNRT
-295 SPEDNLMQGVN
+295 SPEDRLLQGVRR
-306 TQANKDTVDQFGG
+306 QANQDTVSQFGG
-319 NQTSKPKRGR
+319 DETSKPKRGR
-329 GRPKGS
+329 PKG
-335 TGRRATRSTPEEQAN
+335 RRSATRSTPEEQAK
-350 NQRIANRIKNRS
+350 NQRIANEIKNRP
-362 ATTTPRKATETT
+362 ATRRKATETT
-374 VNRNETSSEPKQL
+374 VNRNEISSKPTQL

-394 GGTKASGRLKTQNK
+394 GGTKASGRPQTNRK
-408 KNVEPVMR
+408 KVEPVIR
-416 QSNQLNLDG
+416 QSSQLNLDG

-438 RELNKNKENKTL
+438 RELNKNKENETL

-457 NKNKETKVNESTNR
+457 KKDKETKVNESTNR

-504 QKSRQKGL
+504 QKNRQKGL
-512 MYRSSDTLNDSVQYS
+512 MYRSSDTINDSVQYS

-535 EVDKKYPEKVKEIKP
+535 EVDKKYPEKMKEIKP

>member
-19 IGERMSSVGSGIQRT
+19 IGERMSSVGSGIQKT

-41 ARARLAK
+41 ARTRLARK
-48 RGLSSDK
+48 SLSSEK

-121 GGRLLART
+121 GGKLLART
-129 KEKLQKKFGIQRT
+129 KEKLQKKFGVQRT

-150 VTDNFDRLEPETVFG
+150 VTDNFDRLEPETIFG
-165 KKGEGEK
+165 KTGGQEK
-172 SGITNLGKP
+172 SGITTLGKP
-181 ANTPVGKTKER
+181 KNTKIGKTSEK

-202 IERLKQFRRDQLE
+202 IERLRQFRRDQLE
-215 KKRTGVPGQRSP
+215 KRRQGMPGQRSP

-239 EQSILSAK
+239 EQSVISA
-247 RRNTNRQIKNISRD
+247 RRRFANRVAKNISRD
-261 PQQKIVD
+261 PQQKIID
-268 RQMKQAENE
+268 RQISQAEKE
-277 IKTNPKTG
+277 IKTNPNTG
-285 RQMIRTGNRT
+285 RQMIKTGNRV
-295 SPEDNLMQGVN
+295 SPEDRLMQGVN
-306 TQANKDTVDQFGG
+306 RQANKDTVAQFGG
-319 NQTSKPKRGR
+319 DETSKPKRGR
-329 GRPKGS
+329 PKG
-335 TGRRATRSTPEEQAN
+335 RRSATRSTPEEQAK
-350 NQRIANRIKNRS
+350 NQRIANEIKNRP
-362 ATTTPRKATETT
+362 ATRRKATETT
-374 VNRNETSSEPKQL
+374 VNRNEISSKPTQL

-394 GGTKASGRLKTQNK
+394 GGTKASGRPQTNRK
-408 KNVEPVMR
+408 KVEPVIR
-416 QSNQLNLDG
+416 QSSQLNLDG

-438 RELNKNKENKTL
+438 RELNKNKENETL

-457 NKNKETKVNESTNR
+457 KKDKETKVNESTNR

-504 QKSRQKGL
+504 QKNRQKGL
-512 MYRSSDTLNDSVQYS
+512 MYRSSDTINDSVQYS

-535 EVDKKYPEKVKEIKP
+535 EVDKKYPEKMKEIKP

>member
-19 IGERMSSVGSGIQRT
+19 IGERMSSVGSGIQKT

-41 ARARLAK
+41 ARTRLARK
-48 RGLSSDK
+48 SLSSEK

-121 GGRLLART
+121 GGKLLART
-129 KEKLQKKFGIQRT
+129 KEKLQKKFGVQRT

-150 VTDNFDRLEPETVFG
+150 VTDNFDRLEPETIFG
-165 KKGEGEK
+165 KTGGQEK
-172 SGITNLGKP
+172 SGITTLGKP
-181 ANTPVGKTKER
+181 KNTKIGKTSEK

-202 IERLKQFRRDQLE
+202 IEKLRQFRRDQLE
-215 KKRTGVPGQRSP
+215 KRRQGVPGQRSP
-227 ASIDTDRSSKTP
+227 ASIDSDRSSKTP
-239 EQSILSAK
+239 EQSVISA
-247 RRNTNRQIKNISRD
+247 RRRFANRVAKNISRD
-261 PQQKIVD
+261 PQQKIID
-268 RQMKQAENE
+268 RQISQAEKE
-277 IKTNPKTG
+277 IKTNPNTG
-285 RQMIRTGNRT
+285 RQMIKTGNRV
-295 SPEDNLMQGVN
+295 SPEDRLMQGVN
-306 TQANKDTVDQFGG
+306 RQANKDTVAQFGG
-319 NQTSKPKRGR
+319 DETSKPKRGR
-329 GRPKGS
+329 PKG
-335 TGRRATRSTPEEQAN
+335 RRSATRSTPEEQAK
-350 NQRIANRIKNRS
+350 NQRIANEIKNRP
-362 ATTTPRKATETT
+362 ATRRKATETT
-374 VNRNETSSEPKQL
+374 VNRNEISSKPTQL

-394 GGTKASGRLKTQNK
+394 GGTKASGRPQTNRK
-408 KNVEPVMR
+408 KVEPVIR
-416 QSNQLNLDG
+416 QSSQLNLDG

-438 RELNKNKENKTL
+438 RELNKNKENETL

-457 NKNKETKVNESTNR
+457 KKDKETKVNESTNR

-504 QKSRQKGL
+504 QKNRQKGL
-512 MYRSSDTLNDSVQYS
+512 MYRSSDTINDSVQYS

-535 EVDKKYPEKVKEIKP
+535 EVDKKYPEKMKEIKP

>member
-19 IGERMSSVGSGIQRT
+19 IGERMSSVGSGIQKT

-41 ARARLAK
+41 ARTRLARK
-48 RGLSSDK
+48 SLSSEK

-63 AGAGQEVLG
+63 AGAGQEILG

-121 GGRLLART
+121 GGKLLART
-129 KEKLQKKFGIQRT
+129 KERLQKKFGVQRT

-150 VTDNFDRLEPETVFG
+150 VTDNFDRLEPETIFG
-165 KKGEGEK
+165 KTGGQEK
-172 SGITNLGKP
+172 SGITTLGKP
-181 ANTPVGKTKER
+181 KNTKIGKTSEK

-202 IERLKQFRRDQLE
+202 IEKLRQFRRDQLE
-215 KKRTGVPGQRSP
+215 KRRQGMPGQRSP

-239 EQSILSAK
+239 EQSVISA
-247 RRNTNRQIKNISRD
+247 RRRFANRVAKNISRD
-261 PQQKIVD
+261 PQQKIID
-268 RQMKQAENE
+268 RQISQAEKE
-277 IKTNPKTG
+277 IKTNPNTG
-285 RQMIRTGNRT
+285 RQMIKTGNRV
-295 SPEDNLMQGVN
+295 SPEDRLMQGVN
-306 TQANKDTVDQFGG
+306 RQANKDTVAQFGG
-319 NQTSKPKRGR
+319 DETSKPKRGR
-329 GRPKGS
+329 PKG
-335 TGRRATRSTPEEQAN
+335 RRSATRSTPEEQAK
-350 NQRIANRIKNRS
+350 NQRIANEIKNRP
-362 ATTTPRKATETT
+362 ATRRKATATT
-374 VNRNETSSEPKQL
+374 VNRNETSNEPTQL

-394 GGTKASGRLKTQNK
+394 GGTKASGRPQTNRK
-408 KNVEPVMR
+408 KVEPVIR
-416 QSNQLNLDG
+416 QSSQLNLDG

-438 RELNKNKENKTL
+438 RELNKNKENETL

-457 NKNKETKVNESTNR
+457 KKDKETKVNESTNR

-504 QKSRQKGL
+504 QKNRQKGL
-512 MYRSSDTLNDSVQYS
+512 MYRSSDTINDSVQYS
-527 DWREEFLW
+527 DWREEFIW
-535 EVDKKYPEKVKEIKP
+535 ETDKKYPEKVKEIKP

>member
-19 IGERMSSVGSGIQRT
+19 IGERMSSVGSGIQKT

-41 ARARLAK
+41 ARTRLARK
-48 RGLSSDK
+48 SLSSEK

-63 AGAGQEVLG
+63 AGAGQEILG

-121 GGRLLART
+121 GGKLLART
-129 KEKLQKKFGIQRT
+129 KERLQKKFGVQRT

-150 VTDNFDRLEPETVFG
+150 VTDNFDRLEPETIFG
-165 KKGEGEK
+165 KTGGQEK
-172 SGITNLGKP
+172 SGITTLGKP
-181 ANTPVGKTKER
+181 KNTKIGKTSEK

-202 IERLKQFRRDQLE
+202 IEKLRQFRRDQLE
-215 KKRTGVPGQRSP
+215 KRRQGVPGQRSP
-227 ASIDTDRSSKTP
+227 ASIDSDRSSKTP
-239 EQSILSAK
+239 EQSVISA
-247 RRNTNRQIKNISRD
+247 RRRFANRVAKNISRD
-261 PQQKIVD
+261 PQQKIID
-268 RQMKQAENE
+268 RQISQAEKE
-277 IKTNPKTG
+277 IKTNPNTG
-285 RQMIRTGNRT
+285 KPMIKTGNRT
-295 SPEDNLMQGVN
+295 SPEDRLLQGVRR
-306 TQANKDTVDQFGG
+306 QANQDTVSQFGG
-319 NQTSKPKRGR
+319 DETSKPKRGR
-329 GRPKGS
+329 PKG
-335 TGRRATRSTPEEQAN
+335 RRSATRSTPEEQAK
-350 NQRIANRIKNRS
+350 NQRIANEIKNRP
-362 ATTTPRKATETT
+362 ATPRKATETT
-374 VNRNETSSEPKQL
+374 VNRDEISSKPTQL

-394 GGTKASGRLKTQNK
+394 GGTKASGRPQTNRK
-408 KNVEPVMR
+408 KVEPVIR
-416 QSNQLNLDG
+416 QSSQLNLDG

-438 RELNKNKENKTL
+438 RELNKNKENETL

-457 NKNKETKVNESTNR
+457 KKDKETKVNESTNR

-504 QKSRQKGL
+504 QKNRQKGL
-512 MYRSSDTLNDSVQYS
+512 MYRSSDTINDSVQYS

-535 EVDKKYPEKVKEIKP
+535 EVDKKYPEKMKEIKP

>member
-19 IGERMSSVGSGIQRT
+19 IGERMSSVGSGIQKT

-41 ARARLAK
+41 ARTRLARK
-48 RGLSSDK
+48 SLSSEK

-63 AGAGQEVLG
+63 AGAGQEILG

-121 GGRLLART
+121 GGKLLART
-129 KEKLQKKFGIQRT
+129 KEKLQKKFGVQRT

-150 VTDNFDRLEPETVFG
+150 VTDNFDRLEPETIFG
-165 KKGEGEK
+165 KTGGQEK
-172 SGITNLGKP
+172 SGITTLGKP
-181 ANTPVGKTKER
+181 KNTKIGKTSEK

-202 IERLKQFRRDQLE
+202 IERLRQFRRDQLE
-215 KKRTGVPGQRSP
+215 KRRQGMPGQRSP

-239 EQSILSAK
+239 EQSVISA
-247 RRNTNRQIKNISRD
+247 RRRFANRVAKNISRD
-261 PQQKIVD
+261 PQQKIID
-268 RQMKQAENE
+268 RQISQAEKE
-277 IKTNPKTG
+277 IKTNPNTG
-285 RQMIRTGNRT
+285 RQMIKTGNRV
-295 SPEDNLMQGVN
+295 SPEDRLMQGVN
-306 TQANKDTVDQFGG
+306 RQANKDTVAQFGG
-319 NQTSKPKRGR
+319 DETSKPKRGR
-329 GRPKGS
+329 PKG
-335 TGRRATRSTPEEQAN
+335 RRSATRSTPEEQAK
-350 NQRIANRIKNRS
+350 NQRIANEIKNRP
-362 ATTTPRKATETT
+362 ATRRKATETT
-374 VNRNETSSEPKQL
+374 VNRNEISSKPTQL

-394 GGTKASGRLKTQNK
+394 GGTKASGRPQTNRK
-408 KNVEPVMR
+408 KVEPVIR
-416 QSNQLNLDG
+416 QSSQLNLDG

-438 RELNKNKENKTL
+438 RELNKNKENETL

-457 NKNKETKVNESTNR
+457 KKDKETKVNESTNR

-504 QKSRQKGL
+504 QKNRQKGL
-512 MYRSSDTLNDSVQYS
+512 MYRSSDTINDSVQYS

-535 EVDKKYPEKVKEIKP
+535 EVDKKYPEKMKEIKP

>member
-9 YGRTDLHELK
+9 YGRADLHELK

-94 GGFGRSIVKGAI
+94 GGFGKSIVKGAI

-121 GGRLLART
+121 GGKLLART

-172 SGITNLGKP
+172 SGITTLGKP
-181 ANTPVGKTKER
+181 KNTPVGKTKER
-192 PGVLVTGKKK
+192 PGVLVTGKNK

-227 ASIDTDRSSKTP
+227 ASIDTDRSNKTP
-239 EQSILSAK
+239 EQSILSAR
-247 RRNTNRQIKNISRD
+247 RRNTNRIAKNISRD
-261 PQQKIVD
+261 PQQKIID
-268 RQMKQAENE
+268 RQISQAEKE
-277 IKTNPKTG
+277 IKTNPDTG
-285 RQMIRTGNRT
+285 KQIIKTGNRT
-295 SPEDNLMQGVN
+295 SPEDRLMQGIN
-306 TQANKDTVDQFGG
+306 RQANKDTVAQFGG
-319 NQTSKPKRGR
+319 DGTQTRKP

-335 TGRRATRSTPEEQAN
+335 TGRRATRSTPEEQAK
-350 NQRIANRIKNRS
+350 NQRIANKIKNRP
-362 ATTTPRKATETT
+362 ATRRKATETT
-374 VNRNETSSEPKQL
+374 VNRNETSNEPTQL

-394 GGTKASGRLKTQNK
+394 GGTKASGRPQTNRK
-408 KNVEPVMR
+408 KVEPVMR
-416 QSNQLNLDG
+416 QSSQLNLDG
-425 SKDKPKLVNKNTG
+425 STDKPRLVNKNTG

-457 NKNKETKVNESTNR
+457 KKNKETKVNESTNR
-471 IAAQRQM
+471 IAAQRLM

-504 QKSRQKGL
+504 QKNRQKGL
-512 MYRSSDTLNDSVQYS
+512 MYRSSDTINDSVQYS

-535 EVDKKYPEKVKEIKP
+535 EVDKKYPEKIKEIKP

>member
-19 IGERMSSVGSGIQRT
+19 IGERMSSVGSGIQKT

-41 ARARLAK
+41 ARTRLARK
-48 RGLSSDK
+48 SLSSEK

-121 GGRLLART
+121 GGKLLART
-129 KEKLQKKFGIQRT
+129 KERLQKKFGVQRT

-150 VTDNFDRLEPETVFG
+150 VTDNFDRLEPETIFG
-165 KKGEGEK
+165 KTGGQEK
-172 SGITNLGKP
+172 SGITTLGKP
-181 ANTPVGKTKER
+181 KNTKIGKTSEK

-202 IERLKQFRRDQLE
+202 IEKLRQFRRDQLE
-215 KKRTGVPGQRSP
+215 KRRQGVPGQRSP
-227 ASIDTDRSSKTP
+227 ASIDSDRSSKTP
-239 EQSILSAK
+239 EQSVLSA
-247 RRNTNRQIKNISRD
+247 RRRFANRVAKNISRD
-261 PQQKIVD
+261 PQQKIID
-268 RQMKQAENE
+268 RQISQAEKE
-277 IKTNPKTG
+277 IKTNPNTG
-285 RQMIRTGNRT
+285 KPMIKTGNRT
-295 SPEDNLMQGVN
+295 SPEDRLLQGVRR
-306 TQANKDTVDQFGG
+306 QANQDTVSQFGG
-319 NQTSKPKRGR
+319 DETSKPKRGR
-329 GRPKGS
+329 PKG
-335 TGRRATRSTPEEQAN
+335 RRSATRSTPEEQAK
-350 NQRIANRIKNRS
+350 NQRIANEIKNRP
-362 ATTTPRKATETT
+362 ATRRKATETT
-374 VNRNETSSEPKQL
+374 VNRNEISSKPTQL

-394 GGTKASGRLKTQNK
+394 GGTKASGRPQTNRK
-408 KNVEPVMR
+408 KVEPVIR
-416 QSNQLNLDG
+416 QSSQLNLDG

-438 RELNKNKENKTL
+438 RELNKNKENETL

-457 NKNKETKVNESTNR
+457 KKDKETKVNESTNR

-504 QKSRQKGL
+504 QKNRQKGL
-512 MYRSSDTLNDSVQYS
+512 MYRSSDTINDSVQYS

-535 EVDKKYPEKVKEIKP
+535 EVDKKYPEKMKEIKP

>member
-19 IGERMSSVGSGIQRT
+19 IGERMSSVGSGIQKT

-41 ARARLAK
+41 ARTRLARK
-48 RGLSSDK
+48 SLSSEK

-121 GGRLLART
+121 GGKLLART
-129 KEKLQKKFGIQRT
+129 KERLQKKFGVQRT

-150 VTDNFDRLEPETVFG
+150 VTDNFDRLEPETIFG
-165 KKGEGEK
+165 KTGGQEK
-172 SGITNLGKP
+172 SGITTLGKP
-181 ANTPVGKTKER
+181 KNTKIGKTSEK

-202 IERLKQFRRDQLE
+202 IERLRQFRRDQLE
-215 KKRTGVPGQRSP
+215 KRRQGMPGQRSP

-239 EQSILSAK
+239 EQSVISA
-247 RRNTNRQIKNISRD
+247 RRRFANRVAKNISRD
-261 PQQKIVD
+261 PQQKIID
-268 RQMKQAENE
+268 RQISQAEKE
-277 IKTNPKTG
+277 IKTNPNTG
-285 RQMIRTGNRT
+285 KPMIKTGNRT
-295 SPEDNLMQGVN
+295 SPEDRLLQGVRR
-306 TQANKDTVDQFGG
+306 QANQDTVSQFGG
-319 NQTSKPKRGR
+319 DETSKPKRGR
-329 GRPKGS
+329 PKG
-335 TGRRATRSTPEEQAN
+335 RRSATRSTPEEQAK
-350 NQRIANRIKNRS
+350 NQRIANEIKNRP
-362 ATTTPRKATETT
+362 ATRRKATETT
-374 VNRNETSSEPKQL
+374 VNRNEISSNPTQL

-394 GGTKASGRLKTQNK
+394 GGTKASGRPQTNRK
-408 KNVEPVMR
+408 KVEPVIR
-416 QSNQLNLDG
+416 QSSQLNLDG

-438 RELNKNKENKTL
+438 RELNKNKENETL

-457 NKNKETKVNESTNR
+457 KKDKETKVNESTNR

-504 QKSRQKGL
+504 QKNRQKGL
-512 MYRSSDTLNDSVQYS
+512 MYRSSDTINDSVQYS

-535 EVDKKYPEKVKEIKP
+535 EVDKKYPEKMKEIKP

>member
-9 YGRTDLHELK
+9 YGRADLHELK

-94 GGFGRSIVKGAI
+94 GGFGKSIVKGAI

-121 GGRLLART
+121 GGKLLART

-172 SGITNLGKP
+172 SGITTLGKP
-181 ANTPVGKTKER
+181 KNTPVGKTKER
-192 PGVLVTGKKK
+192 PGVLVTGKNK

-227 ASIDTDRSSKTP
+227 ASIDTDRSNKTP
-239 EQSILSAK
+239 EQSILSAR
-247 RRNTNRQIKNISRD
+247 RRNTNRIAKNISRD
-261 PQQKIVD
+261 PQQKIID
-268 RQMKQAENE
+268 RQISQAEKE
-277 IKTNPKTG
+277 IKTNPDTG
-285 RQMIRTGNRT
+285 KQIIKTGNRT
-295 SPEDNLMQGVN
+295 SPEDRLMQGIN
-306 TQANKDTVDQFGG
+306 RQANKDTVAQFGG
-319 NQTSKPKRGR
+319 DGTQTRKP

-335 TGRRATRSTPEEQAN
+335 TGRRATRSTPEEQAK
-350 NQRIANRIKNRS
+350 NQRIANKIKNRP
-362 ATTTPRKATETT
+362 ATRRKATETT
-374 VNRNETSSEPKQL
+374 VNRNETSSKPEQL

-394 GGTKASGRLKTQNK
+394 GGTKASGRPQTNRK
-408 KNVEPVMR
+408 KVEPVMR
-416 QSNQLNLDG
+416 QSSQLNLDG
-425 SKDKPKLVNKNTG
+425 STDKPRLVNKNTG
-438 RELNKNKENKTL
+438 RELNKNKENTTL

-457 NKNKETKVNESTNR
+457 KKNKETKVNESTNR
-471 IAAQRQM
+471 IAAQRLM

-504 QKSRQKGL
+504 QKNRQKGL
-512 MYRSSDTLNDSVQYS
+512 MYRSSDTINDSVQYS

-535 EVDKKYPEKVKEIKP
+535 EVDKKYPEKIKEIKP

>member
-19 IGERMSSVGSGIQRT
+19 IGERMSSVGSGIQKT

-41 ARARLAK
+41 ARTRLARK
-48 RGLSSDK
+48 SLSSEK

-63 AGAGQEVLG
+63 AGAGQEILG

-121 GGRLLART
+121 GGKLLART
-129 KEKLQKKFGIQRT
+129 KERLQKKFGVQRT

-150 VTDNFDRLEPETVFG
+150 VTDNFDRLEPETIFG
-165 KKGEGEK
+165 KTGGQEK
-172 SGITNLGKP
+172 SGITTLGKP
-181 ANTPVGKTKER
+181 KNTKIGKTSEK

-202 IERLKQFRRDQLE
+202 IEKLRQFRRDQLE
-215 KKRTGVPGQRSP
+215 KRRQGVPGQRSP
-227 ASIDTDRSSKTP
+227 ASIDSDRSSKTP
-239 EQSILSAK
+239 EQSVLSA
-247 RRNTNRQIKNISRD
+247 RRRFANRVAKNISRD
-261 PQQKIVD
+261 PQQKIID
-268 RQMKQAENE
+268 RQISQAEKE
-277 IKTNPKTG
+277 IKTNPNTG
-285 RQMIRTGNRT
+285 KPMIKTGNRT
-295 SPEDNLMQGVN
+295 SPEDRLLQGVRR
-306 TQANKDTVDQFGG
+306 QANQDTVSQFGG
-319 NQTSKPKRGR
+319 DETSKPKRGR
-329 GRPKGS
+329 PKG
-335 TGRRATRSTPEEQAN
+335 RRSATRSTPEEQAK
-350 NQRIANRIKNRS
+350 NQRIANEIKNRP
-362 ATTTPRKATETT
+362 ATRRKATETT
-374 VNRNETSSEPKQL
+374 VNRNEISSKPTQL

-394 GGTKASGRLKTQNK
+394 GGTKASGRPQTNRK
-408 KNVEPVMR
+408 KVEPVIR
-416 QSNQLNLDG
+416 QSSQLNLDG

-438 RELNKNKENKTL
+438 RELNKNKENETL

-457 NKNKETKVNESTNR
+457 KKDKETKVNESTNR

-504 QKSRQKGL
+504 QKNRQKGL
-512 MYRSSDTLNDSVQYS
+512 MYRSSDTINDSVQYS

-535 EVDKKYPEKVKEIKP
+535 EVDKKYPEKMKEIKP

>member
-9 YGRTDLHELK
+9 YGRADLHELK

-94 GGFGRSIVKGAI
+94 GGFGKSIVKGAI

-121 GGRLLART
+121 GGKLLART

-172 SGITNLGKP
+172 SGITTLGKP
-181 ANTPVGKTKER
+181 KNTPVGKTKER
-192 PGVLVTGKKK
+192 PGVLVTGKNK

-227 ASIDTDRSSKTP
+227 ASIDTDRSNKTP
-239 EQSILSAK
+239 EQSILSAR
-247 RRNTNRQIKNISRD
+247 RRNTNRIAKNISRD
-261 PQQKIVD
+261 PQQKIID
-268 RQMKQAENE
+268 RQISQAEKE
-277 IKTNPKTG
+277 IKTNPDTG
-285 RQMIRTGNRT
+285 KQIIKTGNRT
-295 SPEDNLMQGVN
+295 SPEDRLMQGIN
-306 TQANKDTVDQFGG
+306 RQANKDTVAQFGG
-319 NQTSKPKRGR
+319 DGTQRRKP

-335 TGRRATRSTPEEQAN
+335 TGRRATRSTPEEQAK
-350 NQRIANRIKNRS
+350 NQRIANKIKNRP
-362 ATTTPRKATETT
+362 ATRRKATETT
-374 VNRNETSSEPKQL
+374 VNRNETSNEPTQL

-394 GGTKASGRLKTQNK
+394 GGTKASGRPQTNRK
-408 KNVEPVMR
+408 KVEPVMR
-416 QSNQLNLDG
+416 QSSQLNLDG
-425 SKDKPKLVNKNTG
+425 STDKPRLVNKNTG

-457 NKNKETKVNESTNR
+457 KKNKETKVNESTNR
-471 IAAQRQM
+471 IAAQRLM

-504 QKSRQKGL
+504 QKNRQKGL
-512 MYRSSDTLNDSVQYS
+512 MYRSSDTINDSVQYS

-535 EVDKKYPEKVKEIKP
+535 EVDKKYPEKIKEIKP

>member
-19 IGERMSSVGSGIQRT
+19 IGERMSSVGSGIQKT

-41 ARARLAK
+41 ARTRLARK
-48 RGLSSDK
+48 SLSSEK

-121 GGRLLART
+121 GGKLLART
-129 KEKLQKKFGIQRT
+129 KEKLQKKFGVQRT

-150 VTDNFDRLEPETVFG
+150 VTDNFDRLEPETIFG
-165 KKGEGEK
+165 KTGGQEK
-172 SGITNLGKP
+172 SGITTLGKP
-181 ANTPVGKTKER
+181 KNTKIGKTSEK

-202 IERLKQFRRDQLE
+202 IERLRQFRRDQLE
-215 KKRTGVPGQRSP
+215 KRRQGMPGQRSP

-239 EQSILSAK
+239 EQSVISA
-247 RRNTNRQIKNISRD
+247 RRRFANRVAKNISRD
-261 PQQKIVD
+261 PQQKIID
-268 RQMKQAENE
+268 RQISQAEKE
-277 IKTNPKTG
+277 IKTNPNTG
-285 RQMIRTGNRT
+285 KPMIKTGNRT
-295 SPEDNLMQGVN
+295 SPEDRLLQGVRR
-306 TQANKDTVDQFGG
+306 QANQDTVSQFGG
-319 NQTSKPKRGR
+319 DETSKPKRGR
-329 GRPKGS
+329 PKG
-335 TGRRATRSTPEEQAN
+335 RRSATRSTPEEQAK
-350 NQRIANRIKNRS
+350 NQRIANEIKNRP
-362 ATTTPRKATETT
+362 ATRRKATETT
-374 VNRNETSSEPKQL
+374 VNRNEISSKPTQL

-394 GGTKASGRLKTQNK
+394 GGTKASGRPQTNRK
-408 KNVEPVMR
+408 KVEPVIR
-416 QSNQLNLDG
+416 QSSQLNLDG

-438 RELNKNKENKTL
+438 RELNKNKENETL

-457 NKNKETKVNESTNR
+457 KKDKETKVNESTNR

-504 QKSRQKGL
+504 QKNRQKGL
-512 MYRSSDTLNDSVQYS
+512 MYRSSDTINDSVQYS

-535 EVDKKYPEKVKEIKP
+535 EVDKKYPEKMKEIKP
-550 MSGKNTITINPED
+550 MSGKNNITINPED

>member
-94 GGFGRSIVKGAI
+94 GGFLRSAAKGAI
-106 NAPSERIDPNKRKTA
+106 NAPAERIDPNKRKTA
-121 GGRLLART
+121 GGKFLART

-150 VTDNFDRLEPETVFG
+150 VTDNFDRLEPETTFG
-165 KKGEGEK
+165 KRGEGEK

-181 ANTPVGKTKER
+181 LNAPVGKTKER
-192 PGVLVTGKKK
+192 PGVVVTGKKK

-239 EQSILSAK
+239 EQSIISAK
-247 RRNTNRQIKNISRD
+247 RRNTKREVKNISRD
-261 PQQKIVD
+261 PQQRIVD
-268 RQMKQAENE
+268 RQIAQAEKE

-285 RQMIRTGNRT
+285 KQMIKTGNRT
-295 SPEDNLMQGVN
+295 SPEDRLMQGIN
-306 TQANKDTVDQFGG
+306 RQANQDTVAQFGG
-319 NQTSKPKRGR
+319 GETPKRKRGR
-329 GRPKGS
+329 PIGS
-335 TGRRATRSTPEEQAN
+335 TGRRAKRSTPEEQAK
-350 NQRIANRIKNRS
+350 NQRIATEIKKRPV
-362 ATTTPRKATETT
+362 TRRKATATT
-374 VNRNETSSEPKQL
+374 VNRNETSSKPNEKLTQL

-394 GGTKASGRLKTQNK
+394 GGTKASGRLKKSRK
-408 KNVEPVMR
+408 KVEPVMR
-416 QSNQLNLDG
+416 QSRQLNLDG
-425 SKDKPKLVNKNTG
+425 SKEPPKLVNRNTG
-438 RELNKNKENKTL
+438 RELNKNVENKTL
-450 KQNDPKN
+450 KQNDPKTK
-457 NKNKETKVNESTNR
+457 KNKETKVNESTNR
-471 IAAQRQM
+471 IVAQRQM

-504 QKSRQKGL
+504 QKNRQKGL
-512 MYRSSDTLNDSVQYS
+512 MYRSSDTINDSVQYS

-535 EVDKKYPEKVKEIKP
+535 EVDKKYPEKMKEIKP

-568 KRGY
+568 KRG

>member
-19 IGERMSSVGSGIQRT
+19 IGERMSSVGSGIQKT

-41 ARARLAK
+41 ARTRLARK
-48 RGLSSDK
+48 SLSSEK

-63 AGAGQEVLG
+63 AGAGQEILG

-121 GGRLLART
+121 GGKLLART
-129 KEKLQKKFGIQRT
+129 KERLQKKFGVQRT

-150 VTDNFDRLEPETVFG
+150 VTDNFDRLEPETIFG
-165 KKGEGEK
+165 KTGGQEK
-172 SGITNLGKP
+172 SGITTLGKP
-181 ANTPVGKTKER
+181 KNTKIGKTSEK

-202 IERLKQFRRDQLE
+202 IERLRQFRRDQLE
-215 KKRTGVPGQRSP
+215 KRRQGMPGQRSP

-239 EQSILSAK
+239 EQSVLSA
-247 RRNTNRQIKNISRD
+247 RRRFANRVAKNISKD
-261 PQQKIVD
+261 PQQKIID
-268 RQMKQAENE
+268 RQISQAEKE
-277 IKTNPKTG
+277 IKTNPNTG
-285 RQMIRTGNRT
+285 RQMIKTGNRT
-295 SPEDNLMQGVN
+295 SPEDRLLQGVRR
-306 TQANKDTVDQFGG
+306 QANQDTVSQFGG
-319 NQTSKPKRGR
+319 DETSKPKRGR
-329 GRPKGS
+329 PKG
-335 TGRRATRSTPEEQAN
+335 RRSATRSTPEEQAK
-350 NQRIANRIKNRS
+350 NQRIANEIKNRP
-362 ATTTPRKATETT
+362 ATRRKATETT
-374 VNRNETSSEPKQL
+374 VNRNEISSKPTQL

-394 GGTKASGRLKTQNK
+394 GGTKASGRPQTNRK
-408 KNVEPVMR
+408 KVEPVIR
-416 QSNQLNLDG
+416 QSSQLNLDG

-438 RELNKNKENKTL
+438 RELNKNKENETL

-457 NKNKETKVNESTNR
+457 KKDKETKVNESTNR

-504 QKSRQKGL
+504 QKNRQKGL
-512 MYRSSDTLNDSVQYS
+512 MYRSSDTINDSVQYS

-535 EVDKKYPEKVKEIKP
+535 EVDKKYPEKMKEIKP

>member
-19 IGERMSSVGSGIQRT
+19 IGERMSSVGSGIQKT

-41 ARARLAK
+41 ARTRLARK
-48 RGLSSDK
+48 SLSSEK

-63 AGAGQEVLG
+63 AGAGQEILG

-121 GGRLLART
+121 GGKLLART
-129 KEKLQKKFGIQRT
+129 KERLQKKFGVQRT

-150 VTDNFDRLEPETVFG
+150 VTDNFDRLEPETIFG
-165 KKGEGEK
+165 KTGGQEK
-172 SGITNLGKP
+172 SGITTLGKP
-181 ANTPVGKTKER
+181 KNTKIGKTSEK

-202 IERLKQFRRDQLE
+202 IEKLRQFRRDQLE
-215 KKRTGVPGQRSP
+215 KRRQGVPGQRSP

-239 EQSILSAK
+239 EQSVISA
-247 RRNTNRQIKNISRD
+247 RRRFANRVAKNISRD
-261 PQQKIVD
+261 PQQKIID
-268 RQMKQAENE
+268 RQISQAEKE
-277 IKTNPKTG
+277 IKTNPNTG
-285 RQMIRTGNRT
+285 KPMIKTGNRT
-295 SPEDNLMQGVN
+295 SPEDRLLQGVRR
-306 TQANKDTVDQFGG
+306 QANQDTVSQFGG
-319 NQTSKPKRGR
+319 DETSKPKRGR
-329 GRPKGS
+329 PKG
-335 TGRRATRSTPEEQAN
+335 RRSATRSTPEEQAK
-350 NQRIANRIKNRS
+350 NQRIANEIKNRP
-362 ATTTPRKATETT
+362 ATRRKATETT
-374 VNRNETSSEPKQL
+374 VNRNEISSKPTQL

-394 GGTKASGRLKTQNK
+394 GGTKASGRPQTNRK
-408 KNVEPVMR
+408 KVEPVIR
-416 QSNQLNLDG
+416 QSSQLNLDG

-438 RELNKNKENKTL
+438 RELNKNKENETL

-457 NKNKETKVNESTNR
+457 KKDKETKVNESTNR

-504 QKSRQKGL
+504 QKNRQKGL
-512 MYRSSDTLNDSVQYS
+512 MYRSSDTINDSVQYS

-535 EVDKKYPEKVKEIKP
+535 EVDKKYPEKMKEIKP

>member
-150 VTDNFDRLEPETVFG
+150 VTDNFDRKSDRPEAVFG
-165 KKGEGEK
+165 KSGEREK
-172 SGITNLGKP
+172 SGITKLGKP
-181 ANTPVGKTKER
+181 ANTPVGKTTER
-192 PGVLVTGKKK
+192 PGVVVKGKDK

-215 KKRTGVPGQRSP
+215 KRRQGVPGQRSP
-227 ASIDTDRSSKTP
+227 AGIDTDRSSKTP

-285 RQMIRTGNRT
+285 RQMIKTGNRK
-295 SPEDNLMQGVN
+295 SPEDRLMQGVN
-306 TQANKDTVDQFGG
+306 TQANKDTIDQLGG
-319 NQTSKPKRGR
+319 NQTPKRKR

-335 TGRRATRSTPEEQAN
+335 TGRRATRSTPEEQAK
-350 NQRIANRIKNRS
+350 NQRIANEIKNRP
-362 ATTTPRKATETT
+362 ATTPRKATETT
-374 VNRNETSSEPKQL
+374 VNRNETSSKPKQL

-394 GGTKASGRLKTQNK
+394 GGTKASGRPKTSRK
-408 KNVEPVMR
+408 PVKPVMQ
-416 QSNQLNLDG
+416 QSGQLNLDG
-425 SKDKPKLVNKNTG
+425 STDKPKLVNKNTG
-438 RELNKNKENKTL
+438 RELNKNTEDNTL

-457 NKNKETKVNESTNR
+457 KKNKETKVNESTNR

-504 QKSRQKGL
+504 QKNRQKGL

-527 DWREEFLW
+527 DWREEFIW
-535 EVDKKYPEKVKEIKP
+535 ETDKKYPEKVKEIKP

>member
-19 IGERMSSVGSGIQRT
+19 IGERMSSVGSGIQKT

-41 ARARLAK
+41 ARTRLARK
-48 RGLSSDK
+48 SLSSEK

-121 GGRLLART
+121 GGKLLART
-129 KEKLQKKFGIQRT
+129 KERLQKKFGVQRT

-150 VTDNFDRLEPETVFG
+150 VTDNFDRLEPETIFG
-165 KKGEGEK
+165 KTGGQEK
-172 SGITNLGKP
+172 SGITTLGKP
-181 ANTPVGKTKER
+181 KNTKIGKTSEK

-202 IERLKQFRRDQLE
+202 IEKLRQFRRDQLE
-215 KKRTGVPGQRSP
+215 KRRQGVPGQRSP
-227 ASIDTDRSSKTP
+227 ASIDSDRSSKTP
-239 EQSILSAK
+239 EQSVISA
-247 RRNTNRQIKNISRD
+247 RRRFANRVAKNISRD
-261 PQQKIVD
+261 PQQKIID
-268 RQMKQAENE
+268 RQISQAEKE
-277 IKTNPKTG
+277 IKTNPNTG
-285 RQMIRTGNRT
+285 KPMIKTGNRT
-295 SPEDNLMQGVN
+295 SPEDRLLQGVRR
-306 TQANKDTVDQFGG
+306 QANQDTVSQFGG
-319 NQTSKPKRGR
+319 DETSKPKRGR
-329 GRPKGS
+329 PKG
-335 TGRRATRSTPEEQAN
+335 RRSATRSTPEEQAK
-350 NQRIANRIKNRS
+350 NQRIANEIKNRP
-362 ATTTPRKATETT
+362 ATRRKATATT
-374 VNRNETSSEPKQL
+374 VNRNETSNEPTQL

-394 GGTKASGRLKTQNK
+394 GGTKASGRPQTNRK
-408 KNVEPVMR
+408 KVEPVIR
-416 QSNQLNLDG
+416 QSSQLNLDG

-438 RELNKNKENKTL
+438 RELNKNKENETL

-457 NKNKETKVNESTNR
+457 KKDKETKVNESTNR

-504 QKSRQKGL
+504 QKNRQKGL
-512 MYRSSDTLNDSVQYS
+512 MYRSSDTINDSVQYS

-535 EVDKKYPEKVKEIKP
+535 EVDKKYPEKMKEIKP

>member
-19 IGERMSSVGSGIQRT
+19 IGERMSSVGSGIQKT

-41 ARARLAK
+41 ARTRLARK
-48 RGLSSDK
+48 SLSSEK

-63 AGAGQEVLG
+63 AGAGQEILG

-121 GGRLLART
+121 GGKLLART
-129 KEKLQKKFGIQRT
+129 KERLQKKFGVQRT

-150 VTDNFDRLEPETVFG
+150 VTDNFDRLEPETIFG
-165 KKGEGEK
+165 KTGGQEK
-172 SGITNLGKP
+172 SGITTLGKP
-181 ANTPVGKTKER
+181 KNTKIGKTSEK

-202 IERLKQFRRDQLE
+202 IEKLRQFRRDQLE
-215 KKRTGVPGQRSP
+215 KRRQGVPGQRSP
-227 ASIDTDRSSKTP
+227 ASIDSDRSSKTP
-239 EQSILSAK
+239 EQSVLSA
-247 RRNTNRQIKNISRD
+247 RRRFANRVAKNISRD
-261 PQQKIVD
+261 PQQKIID
-268 RQMKQAENE
+268 RQISQAEKE
-277 IKTNPKTG
+277 IKTNPNTG
-285 RQMIRTGNRT
+285 KPMIKTGNRT
-295 SPEDNLMQGVN
+295 SPEDRLLQGVRR
-306 TQANKDTVDQFGG
+306 QANQDTVSQFGG
-319 NQTSKPKRGR
+319 DETSKPKRGR
-329 GRPKGS
+329 PKG
-335 TGRRATRSTPEEQAN
+335 RRSATRSTPEEQAK
-350 NQRIANRIKNRS
+350 NQRIANEIKNRP
-362 ATTTPRKATETT
+362 ATRRKATATT
-374 VNRNETSSEPKQL
+374 VNRNETSNEPTQL

-394 GGTKASGRLKTQNK
+394 GGTKASGRPQTNRK
-408 KNVEPVMR
+408 KVEPVIR
-416 QSNQLNLDG
+416 QSSQLNLDG

-438 RELNKNKENKTL
+438 RELNKNKENETL

-457 NKNKETKVNESTNR
+457 KKDKETKVNESTNR

-504 QKSRQKGL
+504 QKNRQKGL
-512 MYRSSDTLNDSVQYS
+512 MYRSSDTINDSVQYS

-535 EVDKKYPEKVKEIKP
+535 EVDKKYPEKMKEIKP

>member
-19 IGERMSSVGSGIQRT
+19 IGERMSSVGSGIQKT

-41 ARARLAK
+41 ARTRLARK
-48 RGLSSDK
+48 SLSSEK

-121 GGRLLART
+121 GGKLLART
-129 KEKLQKKFGIQRT
+129 KEKLQKKFGVQRT

-150 VTDNFDRLEPETVFG
+150 VTDNFDRLEPETIFG
-165 KKGEGEK
+165 KTGGQEK
-172 SGITNLGKP
+172 SGITTLGKP
-181 ANTPVGKTKER
+181 KNTKIGKTSEK

-202 IERLKQFRRDQLE
+202 IERLRQFRRDQLE
-215 KKRTGVPGQRSP
+215 KRRQGMPGQRSP

-239 EQSILSAK
+239 EQSVISA
-247 RRNTNRQIKNISRD
+247 RRRFANRVAKNISRD
-261 PQQKIVD
+261 PQQKIID
-268 RQMKQAENE
+268 RQISQAEKE
-277 IKTNPKTG
+277 IKTNPNTG
-285 RQMIRTGNRT
+285 KPMIKTGNRT
-295 SPEDNLMQGVN
+295 SPEDRLLQGVRR
-306 TQANKDTVDQFGG
+306 QANQDTVSQFGG
-319 NQTSKPKRGR
+319 DETSKPKRGR
-329 GRPKGS
+329 PKG
-335 TGRRATRSTPEEQAN
+335 RRSATRSTPEEQAK
-350 NQRIANRIKNRS
+350 NQRIANEIKNRP
-362 ATTTPRKATETT
+362 ATRRKATETT
-374 VNRNETSSEPKQL
+374 VNRNEISSKPTQL

-394 GGTKASGRLKTQNK
+394 GGTKASGRPQTNRK
-408 KNVEPVMR
+408 KVEPVIR
-416 QSNQLNLDG
+416 QSSQLNLDG

-438 RELNKNKENKTL
+438 RELNKNKENETL

-457 NKNKETKVNESTNR
+457 KKDKETKVNESTNR

-504 QKSRQKGL
+504 QKNRQKGL
-512 MYRSSDTLNDSVQYS
+512 MYRSSDTINDSVQYS

-535 EVDKKYPEKVKEIKP
+535 EVDKKYPEKMKEIKP

>member
-19 IGERMSSVGSGIQRT
+19 IGERMSSVGSGIQKT

-41 ARARLAK
+41 ARTRLARK
-48 RGLSSDK
+48 SLSSEK

-121 GGRLLART
+121 GGKLLART
-129 KEKLQKKFGIQRT
+129 KEKLQKKFGVQRT

-150 VTDNFDRLEPETVFG
+150 VTDNFDRLEPETIFG
-165 KKGEGEK
+165 KTGGQEK
-172 SGITNLGKP
+172 SGITTLGKP
-181 ANTPVGKTKER
+181 KNTKIGKTSEK

-202 IERLKQFRRDQLE
+202 IEKLRQFRRDQLE
-215 KKRTGVPGQRSP
+215 KRRQGVPGQRSP
-227 ASIDTDRSSKTP
+227 ASIDSDRSSKTP
-239 EQSILSAK
+239 EQSVLSA
-247 RRNTNRQIKNISRD
+247 RRRFANRVAKNISRD
-261 PQQKIVD
+261 PQQKIID
-268 RQMKQAENE
+268 RQISQAEKE
-277 IKTNPKTG
+277 IKTNPNTG
-285 RQMIRTGNRT
+285 KPMIKTGNRT
-295 SPEDNLMQGVN
+295 SPEDRLLQGVRR
-306 TQANKDTVDQFGG
+306 QANQDTVSQFGG
-319 NQTSKPKRGR
+319 DETSKPKRGR
-329 GRPKGS
+329 PKG
-335 TGRRATRSTPEEQAN
+335 RRSATRSTPEEQAK
-350 NQRIANRIKNRS
+350 NQRIANEIKNRP
-362 ATTTPRKATETT
+362 ATRRKATETT
-374 VNRNETSSEPKQL
+374 VNRNEISSKPTQL

-394 GGTKASGRLKTQNK
+394 GGTKASGRPQTNRK
-408 KNVEPVMR
+408 KVEPVIR
-416 QSNQLNLDG
+416 QSSQLNLDG

-438 RELNKNKENKTL
+438 RELNKNKENETL

-457 NKNKETKVNESTNR
+457 KKNKETKVNESTNR

-504 QKSRQKGL
+504 QKNRQKGL
-512 MYRSSDTLNDSVQYS
+512 MYRSSDTINDSVQYS

-535 EVDKKYPEKVKEIKP
+535 EVDKKYPEKMKEIKP